1 LRGLIVGINAF
12 VLSSTGLIKYEKVG
26 FLRDAIRRDAL
37 LWEGAYCDAILMAML
52 KEDYKKA
59 QEVQR

>member
-1 LRGLIVGINAF
+1 
-12 VLSSTGLIKYEKVG
+12 VG